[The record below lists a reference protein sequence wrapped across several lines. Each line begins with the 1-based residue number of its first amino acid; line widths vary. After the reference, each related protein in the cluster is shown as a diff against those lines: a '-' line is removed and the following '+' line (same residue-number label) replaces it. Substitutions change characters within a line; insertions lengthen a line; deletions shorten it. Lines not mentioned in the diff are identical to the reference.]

1 MIDLASVT
9 KSIETKSRSLR
20 EMPSPDAQF
29 PFRGTLGALVF
40 AQGLTSLAAAQ
51 APAEP
56 VPGANAEPPIDFD
69 APGRVIVEGSYLPE
83 ASSSKYTEPL
93 RNIPQT
99 IAIIPRKVIEEQNAL
114 NLRDVLRNVP
124 GITFQAGEGGGGLP
138 GDSFTLRGFSATGD
152 ISVDGIRDNAA
163 YSRDAFNIEQVEVIK
178 GPASV
183 YAGRGSTSGGINLVT
198 KSPLKTPLYSAVGS
212 IGTDGY
218 YRGTVDL
225 NQPIAASPI
234 PGTALRVNAMWQE
247 ADYAGR
253 DVVTGKRYAVNP
265 VLAFGLG
272 TDARLTLGYL
282 YMRQDNVP
290 DYGLPWGVYPGFP
303 TGAYNANPPVPQSQF
318 YGLKN
323 YDFEVVEQSV
333 ATAQFDYV
341 INKSLRLS
349 TIARYAD
356 TRRSSA
362 ITAPRPPN
370 RQLQLRDMENE
381 NFDSQT
387 TLNASFETGPL
398 RHALVGGF
406 EFSHQATFN
415 RNASNTTNQPGITVT
430 TADPNQLPFGPI
442 PRLRTPYN
450 HTSVFSASAFAFDT
464 AKLGEKW
471 EFSAGLRFDHVRTD
485 FRGAD
490 GTLLARTDNALSW
503 RAGVVYKPLANASV
517 YASFGTSFKPV
528 VDAGTAGSA
537 LSNLPTAATNINL
550 SPEKTRNYELG
561 TKWDVLDGK
570 LSLTGALFRTEKTNA
585 QSRTTT
591 NDAFTLSGKQ
601 VVQGVELGVTGN
613 LTKEWSVFGGYAFL
627 DSSIPKSRNPLEE
640 DRALTLTPRHSA
652 TLWTTYQLPKGF
664 SIGVGAQYTD
674 SVIRS
679 RNATTGTELQIPG
692 YVLYNA
698 MLAWEPNKHLTFR
711 LNGENLGDKYYVDR
725 VGGGHYVP
733 GPRRAVI
740 FSATVKF

>member
-1 MIDLASVT
+1 MSDLCNAVPT
-9 KSIETKSRSLR
+9 ANETKSRSLSSCPEAR
-20 EMPSPDAQF
+20 LTGCGA
-29 PFRGTLGALVF
+29 LGAMIF
-40 AQGLTSLAAAQ
+40 AQGLSSFAGAQ
-51 APAEP
+51 EVNPEVDAQPDTA
-56 VPGANAEPPIDFD
+56 FD
-69 APGRVIVEGSYLPE
+69 APGRVIVEGSYTPE
-83 ASSSKYTEPL
+83 VSSSKFTEPV

-99 IAIIPRKVIEEQNAL
+99 ITIIPRKVIEEQNAL

-183 YAGRGSTSGGINLVT
+183 YAGRGATSGGINLVT
-198 KSPLKTPLYSAVGS
+198 KSPTRQAMYNVVGS
-212 IGTDGY
+212 LGTDGY
-218 YRGTVDL
+218 HRTTVDL
-225 NQPIAASPI
+225 NQPIDLSPI
-234 PGTALRVNAMWQE
+234 PGTALRVNAVYQE
-247 ADYAGR
+247 AEYPGR
-253 DVVTGKRYAVNP
+253 DVVESKRWAVNP

-272 TDARLTLGYL
+272 TSAKLTLGYL

-290 DYGLPWGVYPGFP
+290 DYGLPWGIYPGFP
-303 TGAYNANPPVPQSQF
+303 TGAYNANPAVPQSQF

-323 YDFEVVEQSV
+323 YDFEVVEQNI
-333 ATAQFDYV
+333 ATAQVDLVFSP
-341 INKSLRLS
+341 SLRMS

-387 TLNASFETGPL
+387 TLTANFVTGAFK
-398 RHALVGGF
+398 HTMVGGL
-406 EFSHQATFN
+406 EFAHQATFN

-430 TADPNQLPFGPI
+430 TANPNQAPFGPI
-442 PRLRTPYN
+442 PRLTTPYN
-450 HTSVFSASAFAFDT
+450 HTSVFSVSTFVFDT
-464 AKLGEKW
+464 IKLGEKW
-471 EFSAGLRFDHVRTD
+471 EFSGGLRFDHLDTD

-490 GTLLARTDNALSW
+490 NTQLARTDDVVSW
-503 RAGVVYKPLANASV
+503 RAGVVYKPLPIASV
-517 YASFGTSFKPV
+517 YASFGTAFKPV
-528 VDAGTAGSA
+528 VDAGTTGSA
-537 LSNLPTAATNINL
+537 LSGLPTAANNINL
-550 SPEKTRNYELG
+550 SPEKTRNYEIG
-561 TKWDVLDGK
+561 TKWDVLDAR
-570 LSLTGALFRTEKTNA
+570 LSLTAAIFRTEKTNS

-601 VVQGVELGVTGN
+601 IVQGVELGVAGN
-613 LTKEWSVFGGYAFL
+613 ITKEWSIFGGYAYL
-627 DSSIPKSRNPLEE
+627 DSSIPKSRNPVEE
-640 DRALTLTPRHSA
+640 DRALTLTPEHSA
-652 TLWTTYQLPKGF
+652 TIWTTYQLPKGF
-664 SIGVGAQYTD
+664 SIGAGAQYTA

-679 RNATTGTELQIPG
+679 RNVTTGVELSIPS
-692 YVLYNA
+692 YTLYNA
-698 MLAWEPNKHLTFR
+698 MIAWEPNKHLVFR

-733 GPRRAVI
+733 GPRRQFI